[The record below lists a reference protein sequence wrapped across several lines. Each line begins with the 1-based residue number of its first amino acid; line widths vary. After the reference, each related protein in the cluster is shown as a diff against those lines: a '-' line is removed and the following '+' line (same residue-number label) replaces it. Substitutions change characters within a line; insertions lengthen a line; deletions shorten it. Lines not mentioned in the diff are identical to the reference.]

1 MEALMNLDKMAELRD
16 HIAGVPEQACHMDTW
31 IGSGYCRDL
40 TDDLSQLD
48 DGTYELPLLD
58 ADGQCGTSGCIAG
71 HAVAL
76 FTGNLS
82 SILDRSGEVI
92 GHFNGKGVK
101 VDPGEEATRLLDL
114 STAQS
119 VSLFYERHWPS
130 SYQQEMKQ
138 ENARKAML
146 HLLTDIVDGLVVWD
160 EEFKTWVT
168 LDELEERLAAEF
180 TEDEE

>member
-1 MEALMNLDKMAELRD
+1 
-16 HIAGVPEQACHMDTW
+16 
-31 IGSGYCRDL
+31 
-40 TDDLSQLD
+40 
-48 DGTYELPLLD
+48 
-58 ADGQCGTSGCIAG
+58 
-71 HAVAL
+71 
-76 FTGNLS
+76 
-82 SILDRSGEVI
+82 
-92 GHFNGKGVK
+92 
-101 VDPGEEATRLLDL
+101 
-114 STAQS
+114 
-119 VSLFYERHWPS
+119 LFYERHWPS